1 MPKRLVICSDGTWNK
16 PDQNTPTNVVK
27 LSRAIQSVDNAG
39 IEQRVFYHDGV
50 GASGGWWKRFT
61 GGAFGEG
68 IDDIIVANYRFLID
82 NYDSGDELFL
92 FGFSRGAYL
101 ARSTVGLIRNCGLLK
116 HDHMDQFDAAYA
128 LYRRRDEASHPRADE
143 ATAFRAAY
151 SWEPRIKFIGVWD
164 TVGSLGIPLTPLRFW
179 TKEFYEFHDVQL
191 SSWVDFAFQALAV
204 DERRKP
210 FAPTLWQAQESVKAQ
225 VLEQAWFP
233 GVHSNVGGGY
243 VDHGL
248 SDLALQWLA
257 GKAQACGLSVEM
269 PSGMTPN
276 ALGALQDSM
285 TFWYRLLGENIRKIS
300 LNSDGQFIAPSVKAR
315 QQGITDYRPPNV
327 PWPLQ

>member
-1 MPKRLVICSDGTWNK
+1 MPKRLIICSDGTWSK
-16 PDQNTPTNVVK
+16 PDQSAPTNVVK
-27 LSRAIQSVDNAG
+27 LSRAIQAVDGVG

-68 IDDIIVANYRFLID
+68 IDAIIQANYRFLIANFD
-82 NYDSGDELFL
+82 PDDELFL

-116 HDHMDQFDAAYA
+116 RDHMDQFDAAYA
-128 LYRRRDEASHPRADE
+128 LYRRRDDASHPRADE
-143 ATAFRAAY
+143 ATAFRAAF

-164 TVGSLGIPLTPLRFW
+164 TVGSLGIPLMPLRFW

-191 SSWVDFAFQALAV
+191 SSWVV
-204 DERRKP
+204 
-210 FAPTLWQAQESVKAQ
+210 
-225 VLEQAWFP
+225 
-233 GVHSNVGGGY
+233 GV
-243 VDHGL
+243 
-248 SDLALQWLA
+248 
-257 GKAQACGLSVEM
+257 
-269 PSGMTPN
+269 
-276 ALGALQDSM
+276 LQDSM

-315 QQGITDYRPPNV
+315 QQGTADYRPPNV
-327 PWPLQ
+327 PWPVQ